1 MSDRNPTTCM
11 RCAVGCGYRQRGTD
25 DGRGN
30 VDVRGDEAHPTN
42 RGATCSRGVRET
54 VDPGGTR
61 VTEPLIRRGGELR
74 PTDWD
79 TVLGTVSVR
88 LIEALRNGN
97 DNVAVLGSG
106 QQTNEAAYAL
116 GKLARGGFGTRYYD
130 ANTTLCMASAV
141 QAYTQ
146 AFGSDA
152 PPPTYDDVPDADTH
166 VVWGANPKIA
176 HPVLYRWIA
185 ESAADD
191 ADELIVVDPVE
202 SETAADADLHVRPE
216 PGTDLAL
223 ARATLAQ
230 IVDDG
235 AVDREFID
243 RHTDGFE
250 EMVGSLPSVNIAA
263 ETAGVSIE
271 TVERLAAAVT
281 KQTLVYWGMG
291 VNQSVQGTGTARSLI
306 DLCLA
311 TGNLGPGSGPFSLT
325 GQANSM
331 GNRVCASKSS
341 WPGYRPFDDATHR
354 KAMAN
359 AWGVPL
365 SRLPDSSGPGFV
377 RIIDELARDNIDVCW
392 TVATNPVAGMP
403 DASHVKR
410 ALDDTF
416 LIVQDAFHSDT
427 VELADVVLPA
437 ATWGESEGTVMN
449 MERRV
454 SRVTAAREPPG
465 SVRQDADIIGAIAD
479 RVVPDLFGSV
489 RLDPEAL
496 FDEVAA
502 LTRHTTADFSGIS
515 YERLSDELA
524 VRWPAP
530 DAETEGGYRYYEP
543 RDGDTASGEASG
555 ESWSFHTDSG
565 RAQFSNASH
574 EGVPEPIDEAY
585 PLTLTTGRRPDAYN
599 TGVRTRT
606 EASDGSSA
614 TAARIHPETVADNL
628 QAFDRGRVVIESR
641 RSAVAVDAIPDAD
654 IPPGLVW
661 LPIHNPAANELTL
674 SAADPESAE
683 PNFKQCA
690 ICLSAPDDGQPDI
703 TGSSKRSNGTESY
716 S

>member
-1 MSDRNPTTCM
+1 M
-11 RCAVGCGYRQRGTD
+11 RCAVGCGYQQRAGD
-25 DGRGN
+25 DGEFL
-30 VDVRGDEAHPTN
+30 DVRGDDDHPTN
-42 RGATCSRGVRET
+42 GGKTCSRGVRET
-54 VDPGGTR
+54 IDPSGER
-61 VTEPLIRRGGELR
+61 VTEPLIRRGGTLR

-88 LIEALRNGN
+88 IIEALRNGN

-141 QAYTQ
+141 QAYVQ

-152 PPPTYDDVPDADTH
+152 PPPTYDDIPDAETH
-166 VVWGANPKIA
+166 VIWGANPKIA
-176 HPVLYRWIA
+176 HPVLYRRIA
-185 ESAADD
+185 DSAGGDD
-191 ADELIVVDPVE
+191 GELIVVDPVE
-202 SETAADADLHVRPE
+202 SETAADADLHVSPE

-223 ARATLAQ
+223 ARAVLAQ
-230 IVDDG
+230 VVDDG
-235 AVDREFID
+235 LVDREFIEH
-243 RHTDGFE
+243 HTEGFE
-250 EMVGSLPSVNIAA
+250 AMVGSLPDVDVAA
-263 ETAGVSIE
+263 ETAGVP
-271 TVERLAAAVT
+271 VERVSELAAAFDAR
-281 KQTLVYWGMG
+281 TLVYWGMG

-341 WPGYRPFDDATHR
+341 WPGYRPFDDTAHR
-354 KAMAN
+354 KAIAN

-377 RIIDELARDNIDVCW
+377 RIIDELARDNVDVCW

-403 DASHVKR
+403 DANHVES
-410 ALDDTF
+410 ALEDTF
-416 LIVQDAFHSDT
+416 LIVQDAFRSDT

-437 ATWGESEGTVMN
+437 ETWGESEGTVMN

-454 SRVTAAREPPG
+454 SRVSAAREPPAD
-465 SVRQDADIIGAIAD
+465 VRQDVDIIGAVAD
-479 RVVPDLFGSV
+479 RVVSDLFDST

-496 FDEVAA
+496 FDEVSA
-502 LTRHTTADFSGIS
+502 LTRGTTADLSGIS
-515 YERLSDELA
+515 YERLSEELA

-530 DAETEGGYRYYEP
+530 DETGEGGYRYY
-543 RDGDTASGEASG
+543 DGDGADAEDARDATPDDADGR
-555 ESWSFHTDSG
+555 WSFPTDSG
-565 RAQFSNASH
+565 RARFSNASH
-574 EGVPEPIDEAY
+574 RGVPEPIDEAY

-599 TGVRTRT
+599 TGVRTRPD
-606 EASDGSSA
+606 ADDDGSA
-614 TAARIHPETVADNL
+614 TAARMHPETIADNL
-628 QAFDRGRVVIESR
+628 RAFDRGETVIESR
-641 RSAVAVDAIPDAD
+641 RSAVTVGVAPDAHV
-654 IPPGLVW
+654 PPGLVW
-661 LPIHNPAANELTL
+661 LPVHNPAANRLTL

-683 PNFKQCA
+683 PNLKQCA
-690 ICLSAPDDGQPDI
+690 VALRAPDRTTTDI
-703 TGSSKRSNGTESY
+703 TGSSGQLNGTGSH